1 MPPGKPEAGGPSSKR
16 GVHRNTS
23 AVLFP
28 RRTQARRVVGA
39 AAQTNKRGGGG
50 GGGALGHDL
59 AGGRP
64 PRGRSVGRWP
74 PPEAWRAASRQEP
87 LRRPPR
93 PTKSRPPSGGSGACG
108 TRTSQGTTQLGVAAS
123 RVFHF
128 HTTQEW
134 RKKCKGGGPQPA
146 FFRSVKAVSVSGT
159 ATCPVRLPCSSTPPS
174 LSPRPSALPQ
184 ERPRPRPLSGQ
195 DPPPVDR
202 PGHLVD
208 LLCVELIKAATRQVR
223 RSSRHT
229 SSRGRSGRIAS
240 RRTGRRGRTAGPAP
254 RSPGSCRF
262 TAAGGWFGNSS
273 SLRSCRLISVCRS
286 LPLSASHRP
295 AAAPPPTPHRCPFC
309 SRRGTFTES
318 WTDGRTAPLRS
329 SRAEGGR
336 SGQRFPGGFVDF
348 LGRSEEAASPWDPR
362 SSGEYLPR
370 PEKPAPGRLAFS
382 PGPPIRP
389 R

>member
-1 MPPGKPEAGGPSSKR
+1 MSRTPTLLVYTAFPFPAAVRSPSGASPAPPTVRTGPSPR
-16 GVHRNTS
+16 GPTRPSCRPPLRGAYKSRHQT
-23 AVLFP
+23 
-28 RRTQARRVVGA
+28 GA
-39 AAQTNKRGGGG
+39 A
-50 GGGALGHDL
+50 LFSPHVL
-59 AGGRP
+59 
-64 PRGRSVGRWP
+64 
-74 PPEAWRAASRQEP
+74 
-87 LRRPPR
+87 PR
-93 PTKSRPPSGGSGACG
+93 PVGS
-108 TRTSQGTTQLGVAAS
+108 
-123 RVFHF
+123 H
-128 HTTQEW
+128 
-134 RKKCKGGGPQPA
+134 
-146 FFRSVKAVSVSGT
+146 
-159 ATCPVRLPCSSTPPS
+159 
-174 LSPRPSALPQ
+174 
-184 ERPRPRPLSGQ
+184 
-195 DPPPVDR
+195 
-202 PGHLVD
+202 
-208 LLCVELIKAATRQVR
+208 
-223 RSSRHT
+223 
-229 SSRGRSGRIAS
+229 RIAS

-273 SLRSCRLISVCRS
+273 SLRSCRVISVCRS

-318 WTDGRTAPLRS
+318 WTDGRTDGRTAPLRS